1 MTSLFINSDD
11 FRLRAGWRLVLQVLL
26 LLTILFIL
34 SVLISP
40 LNLSSKLSQT
50 LGSVLFGISILLS
63 VGIMSRYV
71 DYRSLSGFGLTW
83 SRTSFREFWIGSA
96 IGFVAMTL
104 IWVILL
110 ALGFAQ
116 FTGFEWQSE
125 AGFVWVTDLFA
136 FLGLMLFVGF
146 YEEVWSR
153 GYQLK
158 VLAEALQIGRISKTT
173 AVSLSM
179 LLTSVLF
186 GLLHLGN
193 PGSSLISSINI
204 SLAGIMLALPYV
216 LTGRLWLSI
225 GIHFSWN
232 FAQGGIFGFPV
243 SGLNQQHA
251 LINTAMIGPEWFTG
265 GGFGPE
271 AGVISQLLLSLMA
284 IVIIKMYKSKALT
297 LHAETFLDT
306 PDLHHDKVKLE

>member
-1 MTSLFINSDD
+1 M
-11 FRLRAGWRLVLQVLL
+11 VLQVLL
-26 LLTILFIL
+26 LLTTLFIL

-40 LNLSSKLSQT
+40 LNLSNMLSQT
-50 LGSVLFGISILLS
+50 VGSLLFGISIVFS

-83 SRTSFREFWIGSA
+83 SPSSFREFWIGSG

-104 IWVILL
+104 IWIILL

-125 AGFVWVTDLFA
+125 TGLAWVADLLA

-158 VLAEALQIGRISKTT
+158 VLAEALQVGRISKTA
-173 AVSLSM
+173 AVSFSM
-179 LLTSVLF
+179 FLTSVLF

-243 SGLNQQHA
+243 SGLNQPHA
-251 LINTAMIGPEWFTG
+251 LINTAMTGPEWFTG

-271 AGVISQLLLSLMA
+271 AGAISQLLLALMA
-284 IVIIKMYKSKALT
+284 LFIIIMYKTRSSAM
-297 LHAETFLDT
+297 HAETFLDT
-306 PDLHHDKVKLE
+306 PDLLHNKVKLE